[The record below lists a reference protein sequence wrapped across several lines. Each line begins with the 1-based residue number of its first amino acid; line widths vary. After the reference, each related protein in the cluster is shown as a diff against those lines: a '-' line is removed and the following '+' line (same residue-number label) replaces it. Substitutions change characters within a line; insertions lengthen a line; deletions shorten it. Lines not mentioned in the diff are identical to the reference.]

1 MKFLQKLSK
10 DYVLSDAHF
19 TYDTKAFVM
28 DYIQTY
34 RDKDSILALAHTLST
49 LAPKL
54 QTPLRIMEVCGGHTH
69 TLMKYGLS
77 KLLPPNIEFIHG
89 PGCPVCIMPRGR
101 IDEAYHIA
109 MCPDVILLT
118 LGDMIKVPGSNGSL
132 QNARAKG
139 ADVRFV
145 YSPIE
150 VIKVAQENPHK
161 KVVFFAIGFETTT
174 PMTAALLEQ
183 CIALGLNNVYFHI
196 NHVLVPPPL
205 ELILSQPDCRIN
217 ALIAP
222 SHVSVISGAKIYV
235 PLLERFGLPIVV
247 SGFEPLD
254 MMQSILS
261 ITKQALE
268 SIPRLEIQYAR
279 VVNMEGNLKAQ
290 AMVDRYFCPRDH
302 FEWRGLGDIPK
313 SALCLRKEFAQ
324 YDAEIAFAQYLPKER
339 KADHKACLCGEI
351 LKGNAKPM
359 DCKVFGKACTPSNP
373 IGSCMV
379 SSEGACAAYYKYGS
393 LL

>member
-1 MKFLQKLSK
+1 M
-10 DYVLSDAHF
+10 
-19 TYDTKAFVM
+19 M

-34 RDKDSILALAHTLST
+34 RDRDSILALAHTLRS
-49 LAPKL
+49 LASKL
-54 QTPLRIMEVCGGHTH
+54 PAPLKIMEVCGGHTH

-109 MCPDVILLT
+109 MRPDVILLT

-132 QNARAKG
+132 QNARAQG

-150 VIKVAQENPHK
+150 VLKVARENPHK
-161 KVVFFAIGFETTT
+161 KIVFFAIGFETTT
-174 PMTAALLEQ
+174 PMTAALIEQ
-183 CIALGLNNVYFHI
+183 CLTLNLTNVYFHI

-205 ELILSQPDCRIN
+205 ELILSQPNCSIN

-222 SHVSVISGAKIYV
+222 SHVSVISGAKIYT

-261 ITKQALE
+261 ITRQAIE
-268 SIPRLEIQYAR
+268 RTPHLEIQYAR
-279 VVNMEGNLKAQ
+279 VVDMQGNLKAQ
-290 AMVDRYFCPRDH
+290 AMMERYFYPREY
-302 FEWRGLGDIPK
+302 FEWRGLGDIPE
-313 SALCLRKEFAQ
+313 SALCLRDEFAR
-324 YDAEIAFAQYLPKER
+324 YDAEIEFAPYLSKER

-379 SSEGACAAYYKYGS
+379 SSEGACAAYYKYGA